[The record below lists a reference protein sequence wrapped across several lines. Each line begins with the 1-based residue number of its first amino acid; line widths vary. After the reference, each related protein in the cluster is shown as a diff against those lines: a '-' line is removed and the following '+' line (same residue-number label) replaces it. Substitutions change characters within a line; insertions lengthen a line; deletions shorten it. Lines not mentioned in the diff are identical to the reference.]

1 MKIGELISAYR
12 KEHGLSQRQF
22 AKKCGGV
29 SNGYISMLENDFNPA
44 TRKGITPT
52 IEKLTSIASG
62 MDMVLAD
69 LLEIVDDMPVDISGN
84 EEKAETE
91 NEENYNDD
99 DLWDLRETLRRRPE
113 MRTLFS
119 VSKSASKK
127 DVEKAIAIIEA
138 LKNVEEN

>member
-29 SNGYISMLENDFNPA
+29 SNGYISMLENNFNPA

-91 NEENYNDD
+91 NEENYNDN